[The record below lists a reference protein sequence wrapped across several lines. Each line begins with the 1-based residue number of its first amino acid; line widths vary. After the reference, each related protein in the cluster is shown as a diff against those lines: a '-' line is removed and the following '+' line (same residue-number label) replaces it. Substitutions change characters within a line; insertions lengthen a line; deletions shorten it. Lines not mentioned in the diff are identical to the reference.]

1 MVDEYRYKLTEK
13 EACECLVLRDRDAV
27 KEVGDLKIGV
37 MQPYLFPYI
46 GYFHLAASVD
56 ALVLRDMG
64 QFTKGSW
71 ITRNR
76 LEYSHGLDWFT
87 IPTQKSSVDTQI
99 REKLVSPD
107 WTPQHLRR
115 KIEPALFDLPNRKVA
130 LELID
135 TSLELSGEN
144 STNLFDVLYRTLKS
158 TFKVLGINCTV
169 LIESSLKLPNQA
181 GIDGVLDICTSLS
194 ATQYVNLPGGRALY
208 SKEAFEMKGLKLSFV
223 EPSLTRYTRG
233 GRAWQAGLSII
244 DAIAGCSQTDLRRSV
259 NQDFVLSQ

>member
-1 MVDEYRYKLTEK
+1 
-13 EACECLVLRDRDAV
+13 
-27 KEVGDLKIGV
+27 

-56 ALVLRDMG
+56 ALVLRDIG

-87 IPTQKSSVDTQI
+87 IPTQKSPVDTQI

-107 WTPQHLRR
+107 WTPQQLRR

-135 TSLELSGEN
+135 ASLEPRGGNTTSLFEVLS
-144 STNLFDVLYRTLKS
+144 RTLKS
-158 TFKVLGINCTV
+158 TFEYLGINCTV
-169 LIESSLKLPNQA
+169 LLESSLKLSNQA
-181 GIDGVLDICTSLS
+181 GVDGLLDICTSLS
-194 ATQYVNLPGGRALY
+194 ATQYVNLPGGRSLY
-208 SKEAFEMKGLKLSFV
+208 SKEAFETKGLKLSFV
-223 EPSLTRYTRG
+223 EPSLSPYARG
-233 GRAWQAGLSII
+233 RRAWQPGLSIL
-244 DAIAGCSQTDLRRSV
+244 DAVSACDQSYLMDRI
-259 NQDFVLSQ
+259 NFDFVLSA

>member
-1 MVDEYRYKLTEK
+1 
-13 EACECLVLRDRDAV
+13 
-27 KEVGDLKIGV
+27 

-56 ALVLRDMG
+56 ALVLRDIG

-87 IPTQKSSVDTQI
+87 IPTQKSPVDTQI
-99 REKLVSPD
+99 REKIVSPD

-115 KIEPALFDLPNRKVA
+115 KIEPALFDLPNRKIA
-130 LELID
+130 LQLID
-135 TSLELSGEN
+135 TSLELRDGNTTSLFGVLSNTLN
-144 STNLFDVLYRTLKS
+144 STFDY
-158 TFKVLGINCTV
+158 LGINCTV
-169 LIESSLKLPNQA
+169 LIESSLKLSNQA
-181 GIDGVLDICTSLS
+181 GVNGVLDICHSLS
-194 ATQYVNLPGGRALY
+194 ATQYVNLAGGRALY
-208 SKEAFEMKGLKLSFV
+208 AEEIFEMKGLKLSFV
-223 EPSLTRYTRG
+223 EPGLSPYTRG

-244 DAIAGCSQTDLRRSV
+244 DAIAGCSQSDLRRSV